1 MGGGGGDGKPVQPL
15 SASAASALLREEISL
30 AEKTLRF
37 RHVPKAPGETEE
49 PRNVLN
55 MRMTYSISTPFPVL
69 SQDVLRTRKE
79 AAAAKASGA
88 ASGDA
93 DGSHSGASGSG
104 SGASASSEKD
114 RSLGSFCQVL
124 LFDGPACLRELLK
137 AGGQADCMDL
147 VQATPIHK
155 ATANGD
161 ARAIQLLIGAGCN
174 IDAPNMYG
182 DTCIH
187 RAVENS
193 RLATLTMLLRQGADV
208 DRPNKIGNTPL
219 HLAAAIGHVPLV
231 RALLSAGA
239 LPMAYNMRGYVP
251 MHVAIMA
258 GKKETLKELST
269 FHNNRRI
276 NWATLCTQASNDSP
290 LHVAVRALRIPLM
303 VWMCEFGGFSAG
315 LVMKNLENVDPMKLL
330 KKAQGLLKKMMG
342 YRKKVLKAQKQGKD
356 PPPKP
361 AAIIPPPPPP
371 EDPRPLAQQM
381 ATQKPGSTQ
390 AYLMEEPCYVRF
402 NQVPAPP
409 PEPKGKKKK
418 GGKGGKGKK
427 EKVVP
432 PPPFTCTLDQA
443 LETDRTEGRGPP
455 YIGEQLKNLAKK
467 YDEEKKVADKI
478 AAEKAKAKAQ
488 AEKDAKAKAEKDKK
502 GGKK

>member
-93 DGSHSGASGSG
+93 DGSPSGASGSG

-174 IDAPNMYG
+174 IDDTTKLNQ
-182 DTCIH
+182 TCI
-187 RAVENS
+187 
-193 RLATLTMLLRQGADV
+193 
-208 DRPNKIGNTPL
+208 
-219 HLAAAIGHVPLV
+219 
-231 RALLSAGA
+231 
-239 LPMAYNMRGYVP
+239 YV
-251 MHVAIMA
+251 
-258 GKKETLKELST
+258 
-269 FHNNRRI
+269 
-276 NWATLCTQASNDSP
+276 
-290 LHVAVRALRIPLM
+290 
-303 VWMCEFGGFSAG
+303 
-315 LVMKNLENVDPMKLL
+315 
-330 KKAQGLLKKMMG
+330 
-342 YRKKVLKAQKQGKD
+342 
-356 PPPKP
+356 
-361 AAIIPPPPPP
+361 
-371 EDPRPLAQQM
+371 
-381 ATQKPGSTQ
+381 
-390 AYLMEEPCYVRF
+390 
-402 NQVPAPP
+402 
-409 PEPKGKKKK
+409 
-418 GGKGGKGKK
+418 
-427 EKVVP
+427 
-432 PPPFTCTLDQA
+432 
-443 LETDRTEGRGPP
+443 
-455 YIGEQLKNLAKK
+455 
-467 YDEEKKVADKI
+467 
-478 AAEKAKAKAQ
+478 
-488 AEKDAKAKAEKDKK
+488 
-502 GGKK
+502 